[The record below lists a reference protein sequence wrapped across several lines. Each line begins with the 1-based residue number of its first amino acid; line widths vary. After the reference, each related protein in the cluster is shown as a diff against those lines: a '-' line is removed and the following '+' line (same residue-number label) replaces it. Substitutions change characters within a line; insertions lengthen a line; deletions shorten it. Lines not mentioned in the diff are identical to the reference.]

1 MFGASQPVQTL
12 ADGKQGSRT
21 VPVVYGLFLCSALA
35 VYHFVANGEF
45 SAIMT
50 MAVMIQC
57 LAFVLLAVKSAAVGS
72 VSGISARC
80 LVLEALG
87 LACRLSSTTWLN
99 GYLPV
104 DASGDFVYQ
113 AVEAIALLIVLWLL
127 YCSFV
132 THERT
137 YQKDADTLPVFPLV
151 AGCFLLAA
159 LLHADM
165 NNRHLFDTLWMTG
178 LFLSVVSVLPQL
190 WLINQTGGVV
200 QACTG
205 HYIAMLAASRALSG
219 IFMWY
224 ARHDI
229 TCKPWVEG
237 VNHAVWVILSAH
249 VMHLVLLGDFGFYYI
264 KALMQHGLSF
274 KMEIPCADMV

>member
-1 MFGASQPVQTL
+1 MLGATQPVQKL
-12 ADGKQGSRT
+12 PDGKQGSTT
-21 VPVVYGLFLCSALA
+21 VPVVYGLFLCSALS

-45 SAIMT
+45 SAMMT
-50 MAVMIQC
+50 VAVMLEC
-57 LAFVLLAVKSAAVGS
+57 LAFVLLAVKAAADGGVG
-72 VSGISARC
+72 GISARC
-80 LVLEALG
+80 LALEAL
-87 LACRLSSTTWLN
+87 AFTCRLSSTTWLN

-113 AVEAIALLIVLWLL
+113 AVEVVALSIVLWLL
-127 YCSFV
+127 YCSLV
-132 THERT
+132 THKHT
-137 YQKDADTLPVFPLV
+137 YQKDADTLPVLPLV

-165 NNRHLFDTLWMTG
+165 NNRDLFDALWMTG

-190 WLINQTGGVV
+190 WLIYQTGGVV

-219 IFMWY
+219 VFMWY

-237 VNHAVWVILSAH
+237 VNHAVWAILSAH
-249 VMHLVLLGDFGFYYI
+249 VLHLVLLADFGYYYV